1 LNAVAGDL
9 CEESN
14 ECISVSGVDVQFARF
29 VGDADDENP
38 VFKFPTFVIRPQL
51 CPCFQVAVNSGI
63 VR

>member
-1 LNAVAGDL
+1 LR
-9 CEESN
+9 EEGN

-51 CPCFQVAVNSGI
+51 RPCFQVAVNSGI